1 MNTTPTAVTSPPEAR
16 HKQIGRILGPL
27 CALGVYCL
35 TADKLPD
42 PARFAAA
49 SGILM
54 AVFWI
59 TEAIPL
65 SATALLPLVLFP
77 ILGVVDID
85 QAAAPFARPVV
96 FLFLGGFMI
105 AAAVE
110 RSELHRRVALI
121 VIRAVGGTTGRLL
134 AGFMVAT
141 AFLSMWISNTA
152 ATVMM
157 IPIAASL
164 IGMMPRD
171 ASSSMPSARAGRFE
185 LCLLLGIAYSANIGG
200 LGTIVGTPPNAL
212 LAGFLQEHG
221 ITLGFGRWMLF
232 AVPLVVLFLA
242 LSWLVL
248 FRCVLNKESRTI
260 VVSQAAIDES
270 YRELGQVTRAQWTVL
285 SVFLVTVGLWI
296 AREPLTHWEW
306 LVGMC
311 PWVARMNDASIAIAA
326 AVAFFLLPAG
336 KKSGERMLD
345 WQTAS
350 QLPWGVLVLIGGGMS
365 LGSAMNTSGL
375 NDAIAGNL
383 QVILALPPV
392 LLIVAVTGLVIFLT
406 ELVSNTAITATLLPV
421 LFGLGAQTLDGPL
434 SLMIPATLAASCAF
448 MLPIG
453 TPPNAVVF
461 GTGRV
466 PMQMMM
472 RYGLWLNLIGTI
484 LIPCLMYLF
493 GWVLLG

>member
-1 MNTTPTAVTSPPEAR
+1 MNMTPTALKSPPEPR
-16 HKQIGRILGPL
+16 QKRIGRILGPL
-27 CALGVYCL
+27 CALAVL
-35 TADKLPD
+35 WMTAGKLPD

-49 SGILM
+49 SGVLM

-65 SATALLPLVLFP
+65 SATALLPVVLFP
-77 ILGVVDID
+77 ILGIVDID
-85 QAAAPFARPVV
+85 QAAAPFARPVI

-121 VIRAVGGTTGRLL
+121 VIRTVGGTTGRLL
-134 AGFMVAT
+134 AGFMAAT

-171 ASSSMPSARAGRFE
+171 VSSSMPSPGAGRFE
-185 LCLLLGIAYSANIGG
+185 LSLLLGIAYSANIGG

-221 ITLGFGRWMLF
+221 ITLGFARWMLF

-242 LSWLVL
+242 LAWVVL
-248 FRCVLNKESRTI
+248 ISCVLDKEARAI
-260 VVSQAAIDES
+260 VVMQAAIDES

-285 SVFLVTVGLWI
+285 SVFLVTVALWI
-296 AREPLTHWEW
+296 AREPLTHWQW

-311 PWVARMNDASIAIAA
+311 PWVARVDDASIAIAA

-336 KKSGERMLD
+336 KTSGERVLD
-345 WQTAS
+345 WQTAN

-375 NDAIAGNL
+375 SDAIANNL

-392 LLIVAVTGLVIFLT
+392 LLIVAITGLVILLT